1 MTTRQGVLS
10 DQYIKDKCYSAFLPI
25 STGKLNAV
33 LKPNSGSLL
42 TSIKPPAETPQVNYV
57 PYYVAQN
64 SVQSFNGQERINE
77 RKTAVEG
84 LMNRVKNAKVNYE
97 QLAGQDQR
105 YAVLTQD
112 LGIRNIREMQ
122 KIVPNKVKSVDVKL
136 TDEDTNNPFNPLV
149 QQSIAQRLIN
159 KHSTQTKEEAA
170 LALSGAV
177 RQIENI
183 KNPDLSSEGLIT
195 VMASRKDTS
204 SLFVQKRQE
213 TQGRGQPGGEG
224 AILPSDFNKDTLP
237 GTIASGP
244 RPGSMKYVPGF
255 SAPSEYS
262 SPHNRPIVN
271 AGVASPYG
279 RI

>member
-1 MTTRQGVLS
+1 MARREGILS
-10 DQYIKDKCYSAFLPI
+10 DSYIRAKCYDSFLPI

-33 LKPNSGSLL
+33 QKPNSGSLL
-42 TSIKPPAETPQVNYV
+42 TSIKPPEETPQVNFV
-57 PYYVAQN
+57 PYYVAEN
-64 SVQSFNGQERINE
+64 SVQDFNGQERINE
-77 RKTAVEG
+77 RKIAVEG

-105 YAVLTQD
+105 HAVLTQD
-112 LGIRNIREMQ
+112 VGIRNIREMQ
-122 KIVPNKVKSVDVKL
+122 KIIPDKIKSVDVRL

-159 KHSTQTKEEAA
+159 KHSTQTKEESA

-183 KNPDLSSEGLIT
+183 KNPDLSSEGLVT

-204 SLFVQKRQE
+204 SLFVQKRQA

-224 AILPSDFNKDTLP
+224 AVLPADFNKDTLP

-244 RPGSMKYVPGF
+244 KPGSMKYVPRTGAPGGF
-255 SAPSEYS
+255 NKAVEIPADY
-262 SPHNRPIVN
+262 VN
-271 AGVASPYG
+271 YGAG

>member
-1 MTTRQGVLS
+1 MARREGILS
-10 DQYIKDKCYSAFLPI
+10 DSYIKAKCYDQFLPI

-33 LKPNSGSLL
+33 QKPNSGSLL
-42 TSIKPPAETPQVNYV
+42 TSIKPPEETPQVNFV
-57 PYYVAQN
+57 PYYVAEN
-64 SVQSFNGQERINE
+64 SVQDFNGQERINE
-77 RKTAVEG
+77 RKITAEG

-105 YAVLTQD
+105 HAVLTQD
-112 LGIRNIREMQ
+112 VGIRNIREMQ
-122 KIVPNKVKSVDVKL
+122 KIIPDKIKSVDVRL

-159 KHSTQTKEEAA
+159 KHSTQTKEESA

-183 KNPDLSSEGLIT
+183 KNPDLSSEGLVT

-204 SLFVQKRQE
+204 SLFVQKRQA

-224 AILPSDFNKDTLP
+224 AVLPADFNKDTLP

-244 RPGSMKYVPGF
+244 KPGSMKYVPRTGAPGGF
-255 SAPSEYS
+255 NKAVEIPADY
-262 SPHNRPIVN
+262 VN
-271 AGVASPYG
+271 YGAG

>member
-1 MTTRQGVLS
+1 MARREGILS
-10 DQYIKDKCYSAFLPI
+10 DSYIRAKCYDSFLPI

-33 LKPNSGSLL
+33 QKPNSGSLL
-42 TSIKPPAETPQVNYV
+42 TSIKPPEETPQVNFV
-57 PYYVAQN
+57 PYYVSEN
-64 SVQSFNGQERINE
+64 SVQDFNGQERINE
-77 RKTAVEG
+77 RKIAVEG

-105 YAVLTQD
+105 HAVLTQD
-112 LGIRNIREMQ
+112 VGIRNIREMQ
-122 KIVPNKVKSVDVKL
+122 KIIPDKIKSVDVRL

-159 KHSTQTKEEAA
+159 KHSTQTKEESA

-183 KNPDLSSEGLIT
+183 KNPDLSSEGLVT

-204 SLFVQKRQE
+204 SLFVQKRQA

-224 AILPSDFNKDTLP
+224 AVLPADFNKDTLP

-244 RPGSMKYVPGF
+244 KPGSMKYVPRTGAPGGF
-255 SAPSEYS
+255 NKAVEIPADY
-262 SPHNRPIVN
+262 VN
-271 AGVASPYG
+271 YGAG

>member
-10 DQYIKDKCYSAFLPI
+10 DSYIKAKCYDSFLPI

-33 LKPNSGSLL
+33 QKLNSGSLL
-42 TSIKPPAETPQVNYV
+42 TSIRPPQETPQVNFV

-64 SVQSFNGQERINE
+64 SVQDFNGQERINE

-97 QLAGQDQR
+97 QLAGQEQR
-105 YAVLTQD
+105 HAVLTQD
-112 LGIRNIREMQ
+112 VGIRNIREMQ
-122 KIVPNKVKSVDVKL
+122 KIVPNKVKSVDVRL

-159 KHSTQTKEEAA
+159 KHSTQTKEESA

-183 KNPDLSSEGLIT
+183 KNPDLSSEGLVT

-204 SLFVQKRQE
+204 SLFVQKRQA

-224 AILPSDFNKDTLP
+224 AVLPADFNKDTLP

-244 RPGSMKYVPGF
+244 KPGSMKYVPRTGTPGGF
-255 SAPSEYS
+255 NKAVEIPADY
-262 SPHNRPIVN
+262 VN
-271 AGVASPYG
+271 YGAG

>member
-1 MTTRQGVLS
+1 MARREGILS
-10 DQYIKDKCYSAFLPI
+10 DSYIRAKCYDSFLPI

-33 LKPNSGSLL
+33 QKPNSGSLL
-42 TSIKPPAETPQVNYV
+42 TSIKPPEETPQVNFV

-64 SVQSFNGQERINE
+64 SVQDFNGQERINE

-105 YAVLTQD
+105 HAVLTQD
-112 LGIRNIREMQ
+112 VGIRNIREMQ
-122 KIVPNKVKSVDVKL
+122 KIIPDKIKSVDVRL

-159 KHSTQTKEEAA
+159 KHSTQTKEESA

-183 KNPDLSSEGLIT
+183 KNPDLSSEGLVT

-204 SLFVQKRQE
+204 SLFVQKRQA

-224 AILPSDFNKDTLP
+224 AVLPADFNKDTLP

-244 RPGSMKYVPGF
+244 KPGSMKYVPRTGAPGGF
-255 SAPSEYS
+255 NKAVEIPADY
-262 SPHNRPIVN
+262 VN
-271 AGVASPYG
+271 YGAG

>member
-1 MTTRQGVLS
+1 MARREGILS
-10 DQYIKDKCYSAFLPI
+10 DSYIKAKCYDSFLPV

-33 LKPNSGSLL
+33 QKPNSGSLL
-42 TSIKPPAETPQVNYV
+42 TSIKPPAETPQVNFV
-57 PYYVAQN
+57 PYYVAEN
-64 SVQSFNGQERINE
+64 SVQDFNGQERINE

-105 YAVLTQD
+105 HAVLTQD
-112 LGIRNIREMQ
+112 VGIKNIREMQ

-136 TDEDTNNPFNPLV
+136 TDEDTNNPLNPLV

-177 RQIENI
+177 RQIQNI
-183 KNPDLSSEGLIT
+183 RNPDLSSEGLVT

-204 SLFVQKRQE
+204 SLFVQKRQA

-224 AILPSDFNKDTLP
+224 AVLPADFNKDTLP

-244 RPGSMKYVPGF
+244 KPGSMKYVPRTGQPGGF
-255 SAPSEYS
+255 NKAVEIPADY
-262 SPHNRPIVN
+262 VN
-271 AGVASPYG
+271 YGAG

>member
-10 DQYIKDKCYSAFLPI
+10 DSYIKAKCYDSFLPI

-33 LKPNSGSLL
+33 QKLNSSSLL
-42 TSIKPPAETPQVNYV
+42 TSIKPPQETPQVNFV

-64 SVQSFNGQERINE
+64 SVQDFNGQERINE

-97 QLAGQDQR
+97 QLAGQEQR
-105 YAVLTQD
+105 HAVLTQD
-112 LGIRNIREMQ
+112 VGIRNIREMQ
-122 KIVPNKVKSVDVKL
+122 KIVPNKVKSVDVRL
-136 TDEDTNNPFNPLV
+136 TEEDTNNPFNPLV

-159 KHSTQTKEEAA
+159 KHSTQTKEESA

-183 KNPDLSSEGLIT
+183 KNPDLSSEGLVT

-204 SLFVQKRQE
+204 SLFVQKRQA

-224 AILPSDFNKDTLP
+224 AILPSDFNRDTLP

-244 RPGSMKYVPGF
+244 KPGSMKYVPRTGTPGGF
-255 SAPSEYS
+255 NKAVEVPADY
-262 SPHNRPIVN
+262 VN
-271 AGVASPYG
+271 YGAG